1 MSNIVTCYVPVAL
14 NITLTVEKRGFGDT
28 KSWKKKTQIWTE
40 LKKMTFAFEDNQSKG
55 IYNKFTD
62 SSNALFFVEKV

>member
-1 MSNIVTCYVPVAL
+1 
-14 NITLTVEKRGFGDT
+14 
-28 KSWKKKTQIWTE
+28 
-40 LKKMTFAFEDNQSKG
+40 MTFAFEDNQSKG